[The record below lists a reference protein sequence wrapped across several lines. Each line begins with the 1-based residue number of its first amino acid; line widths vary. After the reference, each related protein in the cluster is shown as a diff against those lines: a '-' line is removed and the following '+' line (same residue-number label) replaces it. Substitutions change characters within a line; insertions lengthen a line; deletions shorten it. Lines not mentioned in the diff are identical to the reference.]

1 MVADALMYCVD
12 RCTSQMTESNPSNP
26 EDSWVVV
33 EFEETLRTEMVR
45 EDQSQGCIDQLESG
59 KGGVGKGEIWS
70 SGNGGQKHQRRRWPQ
85 WS

>member
-45 EDQSQGCIDQLESG
+45 EDQSQGDS
-59 KGGVGKGEIWS
+59 
-70 SGNGGQKHQRRRWPQ
+70 
-85 WS
+85 